1 MGPCGKTSRPP
12 FRRVPLP
19 LALRPRLPSW
29 QKKDT
34 PQPSDSTARVE
45 TLARFLCKFFTD
57 ALWTTAIV
65 SSNLP
70 IGISSSTVMAAA
82 AAATAADRS
91 RRGEEKKGKK
101 NEDVQS
107 ERNSV
112 PLVSKTR
119 FSETIRHRIQERG
132 GSEGEREQGI
142 PEEMRGSEEERE
154 TIRPFSGR
162 RIP

>member
-91 RRGEEKKGKK
+91 RRGEEKKG
-101 NEDVQS
+101 
-107 ERNSV
+107 
-112 PLVSKTR
+112 
-119 FSETIRHRIQERG
+119 
-132 GSEGEREQGI
+132 
-142 PEEMRGSEEERE
+142 EEER
-154 TIRPFSGR
+154 GR
-162 RIP
+162 AERKKQRAVSQQNSFQRNDPSSNTGEGW